1 MGVVYLVALCCL
13 RNDWRGRLVPFLS
26 REAVEGGG
34 KAEEYWLKCP
44 FLVSLKWT
52 HWCHGVGAGGGRVV

>member
-1 MGVVYLVALCCL
+1 M
-13 RNDWRGRLVPFLS
+13 PFLS